1 MTLSTASPLPW
12 NPKLL
17 YGVFF
22 FSGFPALLYQ
32 LVWQRKLFTIYGVN
46 IESITVV
53 VTAFMLGLGFGAL
66 LGGALSRVGRWTPLM
81 IFAGLEVG
89 IGLFGFASLRI
100 FDLVAAHTLG
110 ATPLYV
116 FLITFGLVLL
126 PTLLMGATLPVLV
139 GFLIRQ
145 NNSVGQSVG
154 MLYFVNTLGAC
165 QSVGMLYFVNTLG
178 AAAACIL
185 TGFFI
190 FALAGLSGTVAL
202 AAALNLLIAVG
213 AVFAHVQWGKATQG
227 DRAAASSEG
236 RPAGPEGNPRP
247 LQVRRLA
254 LALLLVG
261 LAGFVSLSYEILWAR
276 YFLIAAGGHPKTF
289 PIFLGFYLAGIAY
302 GALLAHRRCR
312 RDDRGD
318 RRQELYL
325 VAKFLL
331 AANVVGFL
339 VLPALSWTLSWGL
352 PMAAALPWVAVA
364 SAMLGAALPLLS
376 HYAVNAD
383 DRAGSRVSLL
393 YLANIIGS
401 ASGSLVTGFV
411 LMEFWSADTINLSLG
426 LTGLL
431 LCAGIL
437 VALGTKAR
445 ILLPRIA
452 VVSACALALIAF
464 TGPLFSLF
472 YEHLHFKAQAGHPK
486 LVLEQRIENR
496 SGLVVV
502 TKDGLVYGGGVYDGI
517 VNTDFINDRNRL
529 FRTYAVSAFHPAP
542 RHVLS
547 IGLGSGS
554 WAQVLAQHPEIEK
567 LTIIEINPGYIE
579 MIGHFPETRSL
590 LDNPKVE
597 FVVDD
602 GRRWLAANPDRSF
615 DVILQNTT
623 FYWRAYSANLLSRD
637 FFEIIRARL
646 KDGGIYYFNSTWSG
660 VAQRTAAT
668 TFPHAYRF
676 SSMIVASDSPI
687 RPDPARFHE
696 TLLRYRV
703 DGRPVVDP
711 ERQEDRERI
720 ENVIA
725 LLQTEQPYSYE
736 TRWETGLESRA
747 AILERTEEFEIATDD
762 NMATEWAPDQTQED
776 PERNRSTWLARLR

>member
-1 MTLSTASPLPW
+1 MTLSTASSSPW
-12 NPKLL
+12 SPKLL

-66 LGGALSRVGRWTPLM
+66 LGGALSRLGKWPPLI
-81 IFAGLEVG
+81 IFAGLELG
-89 IGLFGFASLRI
+89 IGLFGFGSLRI

-154 MLYFVNTLGAC
+154 MLYFVNTLGA
-165 QSVGMLYFVNTLG
+165 
-178 AAAACIL
+178 AAACIL

-190 FALAGLSGTVAL
+190 FALAGLSGTVAS
-202 AAALNLLIAVG
+202 AATLNLLIAAG
-213 AVFAHVQWGKATQG
+213 AVLVHVQWGKAAQG
-227 DRAAASSEG
+227 DRVAAALEA
-236 RPAGPEGNPRP
+236 RPAERDGNQRP
-247 LQVRRLA
+247 LQLRRLA

-276 YFLIAAGGHPKTF
+276 YFLVAAGGHPKTF

-302 GALLAHRRCR
+302 GALLAHRHCR

-318 RRQELYL
+318 RHHELYL

-352 PMAAALPWVAVA
+352 PMAATLLWVAAA

-411 LMEFWSADTINLSLG
+411 LMEFWSAEEINLSLG

-437 VALGTKAR
+437 ITLGTKAR
-445 ILLPRIA
+445 VLLPRMTA
-452 VVSACALALIAF
+452 VSACALAMIALSA
-464 TGPLFSLF
+464 PLFSLF
-472 YEHLHFKAQAGHPK
+472 YERLHFRAYAERPEAALAH
-486 LVLEQRIENR
+486 RFENR
-496 SGLVVV
+496 SGVVVV
-502 TKDGLVYGGGVYDGI
+502 TKKGTVLGGGVYDGVI
-517 VNTDFINDRNRL
+517 STGFVKDQNQL
-529 FRTYAVSAFHPAP
+529 FRPYALSAFHPAP

-547 IGLGSGS
+547 IGIGSGS
-554 WAQVLAQHPEIEK
+554 WAQVLAHHPDVEK
-567 LTIIEINPGYIE
+567 LTIIEINSGYIE
-579 MIGHFPETRSL
+579 LLGHYQETRSL

-597 FVVDD
+597 FIVDD
-602 GRRWLAANPDRSF
+602 GRRWLAANPDRRF
-615 DVILQNTT
+615 DVIVANTT
-623 FYWRAYSANLLSRD
+623 FHWRAYAANLLSRE
-637 FFEIIRARL
+637 FFEIVRANL
-646 KDGGIYYFNSTWSG
+646 KDGGIYYFNTTHSAI
-660 VAQRTAAT
+660 AQRTAAT
-668 TFPHAYRF
+668 AFPHALRF
-676 SSMIVASDSPI
+676 GSMIVASDSPI
-687 RPDPARFHE
+687 RPDPSRLRE
-696 TLLRYRV
+696 TLLHYRI
-703 DGRPVVDP
+703 DGRAILDLK
-711 ERQEDRERI
+711 RQRDRERL
-720 ENVIA
+720 EQVITS
-725 LLQTEQPYSYE
+725 LQTDRPYTFE
-736 TRWETGLESRA
+736 TRGQPSLESKSS
-747 AILERTEEFEIATDD
+747 ILDRTAQFEIATDD
-762 NMATEWAPDQTQED
+762 NMATEWVPDQVQENPD
-776 PERNRSTWLARLR
+776 MNRKTWLALFR